1 MHLQEIG
8 KKQSG
13 FIFRGRLELTN
24 MKKRWK
30 EIVAAT
36 CMATVIML
44 WYQAMTTLDE
54 ITKLY
59 P

>member
-1 MHLQEIG
+1 
-8 KKQSG
+8 
-13 FIFRGRLELTN
+13 LELTN

-30 EIVAAT
+30 GIAAAT
-36 CMATVIML
+36 CMATLIML
-44 WYQAMTTLDE
+44 WYEALTTLDE